1 MIELIVIGLIVLAA
15 VIDTRYHLLM
25 QYQNRA
31 FKMTSDWEY
40 STWTRRELFDFCK
53 WTFKQFYPELS
64 E

>member
-1 MIELIVIGLIVLAA
+1 MIELIVIGLMVLAA

-31 FKMTSDWEY
+31 FKMTSDCEY
-40 STWTRRELFDFCK
+40 STWTCRELFDFRK